1 MRQGYDPASACKE
14 ALDRVIKAHNGSPDF
29 QICYIALR
37 KDGEVG
43 SACLKWSFGYMV
55 TQNGSSKLH
64 EAKGL
69 L

>member
-1 MRQGYDPASACKE
+1 M
-14 ALDRVIKAHNGSPDF
+14 
-29 QICYIALR
+29 R
-37 KDGEVG
+37 KDGKVG

-55 TQNGSSKLH
+55 TQNGTSKLH